1 MPEGCGTWPA
11 IWETNEVTWP
21 NDGEI
26 DLVEGVNNQ
35 GTDLVSLHTSAGCT
49 VPASRAQT
57 GTPNS
62 LNCVAAETANTGCN
76 VQAADAKSFGPSFN
90 AVGGGWWALE
100 RNSNAIKA
108 WFWPRDGGKP
118 GDLTSSSINTDNWV
132 SQLFWSLL
140 EIQKC

>member
-62 LNCVAAETANTGCN
+62 LNCVAAETGNTGCN

-90 AVGGGWWALE
+90 GVGGGWWALE

-132 SQLFWSLL
+132 SQLFWSVL
-140 EIQKC
+140 EIQRC